1 MTNGYRSRSPALAA
15 AAPQRDHI
23 GSRHSRR
30 RIRMPEIEIHHA
42 PTGHESDPLSTRVGI
57 AVALIGVTLAV
68 VTIASHREH
77 TAAVIHRTE
86 ANDQWSFYQ
95 AKKIREHTSEVGAEL
110 AAALG
115 DAGLKVE
122 AAIRKLQASSAKYR
136 ADAEAI
142 KATAEAKDHET
153 HHAELRAL
161 RFDLGEGFLELGLV
175 LTSLYF
181 LGRQRVFPLAGGV
194 SAVLGL
200 ALSLSAL
207 LL

>member
-1 MTNGYRSRSPALAA
+1 MA
-15 AAPQRDHI
+15 
-23 GSRHSRR
+23 
-30 RIRMPEIEIHHA
+30 EIEIHHA
-42 PTGHESDPLSTRVGI
+42 PTGHEPDPRSTRVGI
-57 AVALIGVTLAV
+57 AVALIGVALAV

-95 AKKIREHTSEVGAEL
+95 AKKVREHTSAVGAEL
-110 AAALG
+110 ATALG
-115 DAGLKVE
+115 DAGPKVE
-122 AAIRKLQASSAKYR
+122 AAVRRLQASSAKYL

-153 HHAELRAL
+153 EHAELRAL

-181 LGRQRVFPLAGGV
+181 LGRQRVFPLAGGL
-194 SAVLGL
+194 SALLGL